1 MAALLVAVDAPGRG
15 SAARVDRVLDRPAAV
30 AVARRTP
37 VACIRVTATSTAGG
51 RDMLFILLGD
61 GERFRGGG
69 PPPGRATGC
78 PHGSVGVF
86 TPARLRSAAA

>member
-1 MAALLVAVDAPGRG
+1 M
-15 SAARVDRVLDRPAAV
+15 
-30 AVARRTP
+30 
-37 VACIRVTATSTAGG
+37 TATSTAGG

-86 TPARLRSAAA
+86 TPARLRSVTS